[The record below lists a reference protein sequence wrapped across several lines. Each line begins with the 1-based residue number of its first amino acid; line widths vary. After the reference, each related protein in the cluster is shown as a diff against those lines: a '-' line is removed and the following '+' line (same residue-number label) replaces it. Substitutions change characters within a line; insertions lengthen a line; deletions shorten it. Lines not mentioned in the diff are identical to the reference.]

1 MYYDK
6 RILTTA
12 DPTKRIAIT
21 IVAKKRIFSP
31 PRRAKWVILDS
42 VPPSAPSIP
51 APDRCKTMTITSNN
65 ARIS

>member
-12 DPTKRIAIT
+12 DAAKRTAII
-21 IVAKKRIFSP
+21 IVAKKSIFSP
-31 PRRAKWVILDS
+31 PRRAKWVIFDA

-51 APDRCKTMTITSNN
+51 SPDR
-65 ARIS
+65 